1 MKTKKESAKTNET
14 MNAEKMVEVIT
25 ADLNVQHVNCPGSDR
40 IRTIRENN
48 STKIICWD
56 WPTASDPSELSTR
69 SSSGRENRNRTGN
82 PS

>member
-25 ADLNVQHVNCPGSDR
+25 ADLNVQHVELSR
-40 IRTIRENN
+40 IRPNPNN
-48 STKIICWD
+48 PRKQFD
-56 WPTASDPSELSTR
+56 EDYLLTASDPSELSTR